1 VNDERRA
8 LLAHDLKTPLAAII
22 GYAELLRTRD
32 DDEIRR
38 EAPVQIA
45 EAARRLSAAID
56 HLVGSLDAESIP
68 ELKPPPPLR
77 TRPLPAG
84 ARKQIVVVD
93 DDALV
98 RSLLRATLSPDEFDV
113 AEAADGRTALKLT
126 EATMASL
133 VLLDWHM
140 PGRSGAD
147 VLAELK
153 TRFPALPVLV
163 ITADKDPRLRKLAER
178 LGADAFLRKPFSPL
192 QLLEVVE
199 RLLSER
205 LLDQGA

>member
-1 VNDERRA
+1 MSDERRA

-68 ELKPPPPLR
+68 ELEPPPALR
-77 TRPLPAG
+77 TRP
-84 ARKQIVVVD
+84 
-93 DDALV
+93 

-113 AEAADGRTALKLT
+113 AEAADGRAALKLT
-126 EATMASL
+126 EATRASL
-133 VLLDWHM
+133 VVLDWHM

-153 TRFPALPVLV
+153 TSFPALPVLV

-192 QLLEVVE
+192 QLLELVE
-199 RLLSER
+199 GLLHER
-205 LLDQGA
+205 ALDQGA